1 MSIEVLTG
9 KNTRWSYAN
18 VWEAKSINGS
28 KPKYSVCLLIPKS
41 DTATV
46 KKIKAAIQQAYEEGA
61 SVLKGTGK
69 YLIAL
74 DDPSFSYPLKDGD
87 AKKNAGDEYKGCY
100 YINAK
105 SDNAPAIVDSN
116 QKLIMDHS
124 EVYSGVYG
132 YASINFFA
140 FNKTGNKGIS
150 VGLQGLM
157 KVRDGEPLGGKKSIE
172 SMFGGIETEED
183 EDFLS

>member
-87 AKKNAGDEYKGCY
+87 AKKDQGTGDYKWEYAIKVENLGKLPQLNKADWDACEIGDEIYVIIDSESKPMASFP
-100 YINAK
+100 AK
-105 SDNAPAIVDSN
+105 IYSLSN
-116 QKLIMDHS
+116 SLLEYVVTD
-124 EVYSGVYG
+124 
-132 YASINFFA
+132 
-140 FNKTGNKGIS
+140 
-150 VGLQGLM
+150 
-157 KVRDGEPLGGKKSIE
+157 
-172 SMFGGIETEED
+172 
-183 EDFLS
+183 